1 MASMGEYRDA
11 GSSSLSSLISG
22 AVLGAAGLA
31 WWLFSEA
38 ERRQKSRKQ
47 RAMLYAPR
55 LQDGSEAIESSSPAI
70 QNETSE
76 QLEQRVE
83 RLNAAIADVRKQLE
97 DLGART

>member
-1 MASMGEYRDA
+1 MSQYRE
-11 GSSSLSSLISG
+11 SSTGTLSSLISG

-38 ERRQKSRKQ
+38 ERRQQTKKQ

-55 LQDGSEAIESSSPAI
+55 IQDGSEAFDTSSPSL
-70 QNETSE
+70 QKESSE

-83 RLNAAIADVRKQLE
+83 QLNAAIADVRKQLE
-97 DLGART
+97 ELGARS

>member
-1 MASMGEYRDA
+1 MGQYRE
-11 GSSSLSSLISG
+11 SSSGSFASLISG

-38 ERRQKSRKQ
+38 ERRQKTKKQ

-55 LQDGSEAIESSSPAI
+55 MQDGSEAFETSPKTI
-70 QNETSE
+70 KVENSE

-83 RLNAAIADVRKQLE
+83 KLNAAIADVRKQLE
-97 DLGART
+97 ELGSRNK